1 MTVVLATVLALF
13 FALMTCADLLA
24 SDAEIRAGL
33 VAPL

>member
-1 MTVVLATVLALF
+1 MTVVLAVVLALL

-24 SDAEIRAGL
+24 SDAEVRAGL